1 MNNPLSKVTVGM
13 YEIHSRILSTSSKCY
28 KAGNFTDFTISTPNG
43 ITFKCNKIIFC
54 HQSTWFYNYF
64 KNNQENEIL
73 LPFCDDTT
81 VESFISFFY
90 DGKIVLNQSN
100 VIVYLKYAIFY
111 EVEKLQMIV
120 DLFLGRAVNQTNVLH
135 FVKSMI
141 SNGLSK
147 YACKYSQMLADILLK
162 DKDALRTQLFSI
174 ITSDILYM
182 ILRTPKVQEYFGKQ
196 KIIEFIDEFDLM
208 KPITSIEDKD
218 NLESLIDWNDKSSY
232 MYFTKYQCNWVTP
245 KTSRKFYS
253 KILDVRRNDNK
264 IFQNESSNAG
274 DKIFRWYPYLWIHNI
289 ALAIEVDKS
298 PNVNIVEFFSTLG
311 ILKQPIN
318 PYDFGFLQISSTP
331 PISNLFLAKNALKKD
346 DSYFLSQDMMFE
358 TNKSPFFS
366 IYIDKDA
373 KFLPNEIT
381 IYSNIKI
388 KLSDYEYRIQPY
400 PQTVKLTG
408 ENSDGKL
415 VDIITSLPFID
426 GIAKSTYRDKS
437 TFTKFIITMNGE
449 EKGGGN
455 VLRIRALDINGR
467 FLPN

>member
-13 YEIHSRILSTSSKCY
+13 YEIHSRFLSTSSKCY

-162 DKDALRTQLFSI
+162 DKDAFKYTVEEL
-174 ITSDILYM
+174 
-182 ILRTPKVQEYFGKQ
+182 
-196 KIIEFIDEFDLM
+196 
-208 KPITSIEDKD
+208 
-218 NLESLIDWNDKSSY
+218 
-232 MYFTKYQCNWVTP
+232 TK
-245 KTSRKFYS
+245 F
-253 KILDVRRNDNK
+253 
-264 IFQNESSNAG
+264 
-274 DKIFRWYPYLWIHNI
+274 
-289 ALAIEVDKS
+289 AIECGA
-298 PNVNIVEFFSTLG
+298 NVIVGPEAR
-311 ILKQPIN
+311 
-318 PYDFGFLQISSTP
+318 GFLFGAP
-331 PISNLFLAKNALKKD
+331 VAFNANMGFVPVRKPHK
-346 DSYFLSQDMMFE
+346 
-358 TNKSPFFS
+358 
-366 IYIDKDA
+366 
-373 KFLPNEIT
+373 
-381 IYSNIKI
+381 
-388 KLSDYEYRIQPY
+388 
-400 PQTVKLTG
+400 
-408 ENSDGKL
+408 
-415 VDIITSLPFID
+415 
-426 GIAKSTYRDKS
+426 
-437 TFTKFIITMNGE
+437 
-449 EKGGGN
+449 
-455 VLRIRALDINGR
+455 
-467 FLPN
+467 